1 MCPLNKRGYAFAALL
16 LTLCLL
22 CGCSN
27 VNLSSVTA
35 FLTGEEQTESEPQPV
50 EETPPEETEM
60 AADTVL
66 EEIQEFEVLR
76 LAYQAEYGLNPYT
89 TVSLCNR
96 TILSLLYEPLYL
108 VNSSFQPEPVLAAE
122 TELSEDGRTATITLR
137 SGVKF
142 HSGKTLTAQDVVYSF
157 EQAKACDYYG
167 NRFIHIDSFT
177 ALDART
183 LAVVN
188 DTSFETVAL
197 LLDFPIIRDGTVE
210 AASPD
215 GTGPFVWTKGSSTK
229 LERSETWWGEEWV
242 LDCQRVELTLC
253 DTSTDIRDNFEYG
266 QVNLVCTD
274 PNSAAY
280 ATYHSDSDYELWS
293 CNTTVMQY
301 IGFNHNSKVWSS
313 DALCAAVTYAVDRDT
328 IVAQDLGGFAIASA
342 LPASPLSPGYDAG
355 LAADYHYDLETFQA
369 MLEEAQIEDYTGD
382 GILDIYYKGYAI
394 PVEGEMIVSASSPQ
408 RLQTANRIAGAL
420 NELGFDIT
428 VSALDDSEFQEAL
441 LYGNYDLYYGEVR
454 LSANFDLGS
463 FFREGGSLS
472 YGGLSSGTMV
482 ALCAAMLENS
492 GNAYDLHKQIMDRG
506 MLCPILFKSYAVYT
520 TRGAASHLDPALDWV
535 IH

>member
-1 MCPLNKRGYAFAALL
+1 M
-16 LTLCLL
+16 
-22 CGCSN
+22 
-27 VNLSSVTA
+27 VT
-35 FLTGEEQTESEPQPV
+35 
-50 EETPPEETEM
+50 
-60 AADTVL
+60 
-66 EEIQEFEVLR
+66 
-76 LAYQAEYGLNPYT
+76 
-89 TVSLCNR
+89 
-96 TILSLLYEPLYL
+96 
-108 VNSSFQPEPVLAAE
+108 
-122 TELSEDGRTATITLR
+122 
-137 SGVKF
+137 
-142 HSGKTLTAQDVVYSF
+142 
-157 EQAKACDYYG
+157 
-167 NRFIHIDSFT
+167 
-177 ALDART
+177 
-183 LAVVN
+183 

-210 AASPD
+210 DASPD

-293 CNTTVMQY
+293 YNTTVMQY

-313 DALCAAVTYAVDRDT
+313 DALCAAVTYAIDRDT

-420 NELGFDIT
+420 NERGFDIT

-454 LSANFDLGS
+454 LSANFDLGP